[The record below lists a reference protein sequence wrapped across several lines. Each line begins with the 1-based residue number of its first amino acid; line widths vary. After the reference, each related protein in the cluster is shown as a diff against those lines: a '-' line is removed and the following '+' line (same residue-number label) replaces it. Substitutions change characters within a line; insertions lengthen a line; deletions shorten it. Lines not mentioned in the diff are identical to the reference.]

1 VRLYVPATPDEL
13 ATLTGPAAS
22 LAAPRRAHA
31 VTPRLSGLLPD
42 EDEEGWEFAAQL
54 MAADDALVL
63 LASRPQAPTL
73 RLVIT
78 VEVADSAVDVTPA
91 AEDEP
96 ASLVQLT
103 EALALDDV
111 VCALVD
117 EPAARAEVVRAL
129 DGDDAA
135 LDALAERDLL
145 WYDVSELT
153 RIPR

>member
-1 VRLYVPATPDEL
+1 MRLYVPATCDEL
-13 ATLTGPAAS
+13 DTLTGPAAA
-22 LAAPRRAHA
+22 LVAPRRAHA

-54 MAADDALVL
+54 LAADDALVL
-63 LASRPQAPTL
+63 LAARPQAPTL
-73 RLVIT
+73 RLVVA
-78 VEVADSAVDVTPA
+78 VEVADSAVDVTPV

-96 ASLVQLT
+96 ASLVTLV
-103 EALALDDV
+103 EPLVLDDV

-135 LDALAERDLL
+135 LDALADRDLL
-145 WYDVSELT
+145 WYDVSELA
-153 RIPR
+153 RVPR

>member
-1 VRLYVPATPDEL
+1 MRLYVPATLDEL
-13 ATLTGPAAS
+13 DALTGPDAA
-22 LAAPRRAHA
+22 LRTPRRAHA
-31 VTPRLSGLLPD
+31 VTPRLSTALPD

-63 LASRPQAPTL
+63 LAARPGVPTL
-73 RLVIT
+73 RLLVT
-78 VEVADSAVDVTPA
+78 AEVSGSAVDIAPA
-91 AEDEP
+91 DDDEP
-96 ASLVQLT
+96 VSLVTL
-103 EALALDDV
+103 LGPLVLDDV

-117 EPAARAEVVRAL
+117 EPSARSQVARAL

-145 WYDVSELT
+145 WYDVTELG